1 MSHRV
6 YNQRASN
13 NRLNLY
19 HSICFYSNDNNLY
32 NNPNLISKTIKNKT
46 K

>member
-13 NRLNLY
+13 NKLDLY
-19 HSICFYSNDNNLY
+19 HSIYFYRNDNNLY
-32 NNPNLISKTIKNKT
+32 NYPILISKTIKNKR

>member
-6 YNQRASN
+6 YNQRASY
-13 NRLNLY
+13 NRIDLY
-19 HSICFYSNDNNLY
+19 HSIYLYRNDNNLY
-32 NNPNLISKTIKNKT
+32 NNPILISKTIKNKT